1 MAETELIRQ
10 NMDSPADFVSVFAR
24 NCEVRRLE
32 KPIAEAFL
40 DANHRYGSA
49 KCRYCYG
56 IFLRRLSGNE
66 MKRWGLKGEKMPG
79 NSGYPAVGSLLAV
92 GTFSNARKWMKGG
105 REIRSY
111 EWVRYASLQGIPQPD
126 GSTKG
131 LRVAGGMGKILQ
143 TFIADVKPDDI
154 MTYAIAE
161 WSEGDVYRKL
171 GFKEEGIKTFGPST
185 SIKFR
190 MKLTGY

>member
-1 MAETELIRQ
+1 MAEKGLKRQ

-24 NCEVRRLE
+24 NCVVRRLE
-32 KPIAEAFL
+32 KPLAEAFL
-40 DANHRYGSA
+40 NANHRYGSA

-56 IFLRRLSGNE
+56 IFLERLSGKE
-66 MKRWGLKGEKMPG
+66 MEAWGPKGERMPE
-79 NSGYPAVGSLLAV
+79 NCAYPAIGSLLAV
-92 GTFSNARKWMKGG
+92 ATFSNARKWMKDG

-111 EWVRYASLQGIPQPD
+111 EWVRYASLQGIKQPD

-131 LRVAGGMGKILQ
+131 LRVAGGMGKILRS
-143 TFIADVKPDDI
+143 FIEELKPDDI
-154 MTYAIAE
+154 MSYAVTE

-171 GFKEEGIKTFGPST
+171 GFKEEGIKTFGTSS

-190 MKLTGY
+190 LKITDY